1 MNIVNAIEKE
11 DVVVVQKLLETQ
23 VTSQIYADVWAIG
36 CQLSLRISDLL
47 SLKYSDFKMADRS
60 LKILEGKTKHLKVK
74 KPKTIRLND
83 KALKVIQ
90 QRRTLYPDDVYL
102 FQVHSN
108 RCSGQPI
115 SRTSVS
121 RVFKEVGDIAG
132 LTLGTHSMR
141 KTRGFA
147 MYKAGVPVA
156 KIAKVL
162 NHSSEAV
169 TLRYIG
175 ITAEEVL
182 QTYDDFII

>member
-1 MNIVNAIEKE
+1 MNVVDAIKKE
-11 DVVVVQKLLETQ
+11 DVLVVQKLLETKF
-23 VTSQIYADVWAIG
+23 TSRVYADIWSIG
-36 CQLSLRISDLL
+36 CQLALRIGDLL
-47 SLKYSDFKMADRS
+47 DIKYQDLNILDRELK
-60 LKILEGKTKHLKVK
+60 LVEGKTKKH
-74 KPKTIRLND
+74 KTIRLNE
-83 KALKVIQ
+83 KAIRVIEE
-90 QRRTLYPDDVYL
+90 RRKLYPGDEFL

-108 RCSGQPI
+108 RCSGQPV
-115 SRTSVS
+115 SRVSVS